1 MGFRLGDIII
11 DRIQYGLAEDFDG
24 NLLYILTQLADA
36 SIEISSETK
45 DATDAQGN
53 LVKRFFQA
61 KTGTFTANNAF
72 LNTSILTAKS
82 GIPAEIAGPGD
93 EAIAMPKI
101 ITAKAGEV
109 IVVEGIVDGSVKVN
123 AFYTNGTMGVG
134 KDEVFGQG
142 TEATASTFGYVVE
155 GDNATITLP
164 SVEQLGAEKKEI
176 TQFVVKYER
185 KVEEGIRILNSADK
199 FPGTIKLTLKA
210 LCVDPCTADTLRACY
225 IVLPSFQV
233 SPDLSIS
240 LTTDGQLEYSG
251 DLQVDYCSTEKALF
265 EFYLASEDE
274 EE

>member
-36 SIEISSETK
+36 SIEISAETK

-61 KTGTFTANNAF
+61 KTGTLTANNAF

-82 GIPAEIAGPGD
+82 GIPSEVATEKDKIV
-93 EAIAMPKI
+93 MPKI
-101 ITAKAGEV
+101 VTAKAGE
-109 IVVEGIVDGSVKVN
+109 ILVVENIVDGSVKVN
-123 AFYTNGTMGVG
+123 AYYTNGNMGVG
-134 KDEVFGQG
+134 EGEVFVAGG
-142 TEATASTFGYVVE
+142 AASATEFGYDYVE
-155 GDNATITLP
+155 ETGVGTITLP
-164 SVEQLGAEKKEI
+164 TVEQLGEVEF

-185 KVEEGIRILNSADK
+185 KVKEGIRILNSADK